1 MYGNRTKESSE
12 HHRLGLVT
20 ARGLGV
26 KCGVQI
32 KPSIVV
38 SHRITG
44 HCMCVHMRVYGCF
57 RGPNKCNTCLMGTR

>member
-38 SHRITG
+38 
-44 HCMCVHMRVYGCF
+44 
-57 RGPNKCNTCLMGTR
+57 